1 MTSLAKATSTTR
13 ESRDMGWAGEKLANE
28 IVGLAMGQPSV
39 ECQCGKQI
47 VRLGDNEFWRLKD
60 SGEVC
65 NDGHWHK
72 PIESTPPK
80 PVEPTFSHML
90 AIYLTRNGQDSR
102 YPSTEIVQYEIENY
116 MYQCGVVVKKED
128 KR

>member
-1 MTSLAKATSTTR
+1 MTTKCNRHTVFNCICDECVAANFNN
-13 ESRDMGWAGEKLANE
+13 SR
-28 IVGLAMGQPSV
+28 S
-39 ECQCGKQI
+39 
-47 VRLGDNEFWRLKD
+47 R
-60 SGEVC
+60 
-65 NDGHWHK
+65 

-80 PVEPTFSHML
+80 PDEPTFSHML
-90 AIYLTRNGQDSR
+90 AMYLTRNGQDSR